1 MSRGVPWP
9 PRAGEL
15 LPRAAEAT
23 GVRLKLATYSLDPAN
38 EKGGPKA
45 RGFALI
51 LGITAKD
58 IDYLEGAIQT
68 GALALPVSSVRDNPP
83 WGINCVV
90 TVPVRG
96 RGEQKERVVN
106 VRTAWAF
113 DHGAS
118 PPRLASAY
126 LKP

>member
-1 MSRGVPWP
+1 MSPGALWP

-23 GVRLKLATYSLDPAN
+23 GVHRKLAEYSLDPAN
-38 EKGGPKA
+38 KKGGPKA
-45 RGFALI
+45 RGFKLI

-68 GALALPVSSVRDNPP
+68 GVLALPVSSVRENPP

-90 TVPVRG
+90 MVPVRG
-96 RGEQKERVVN
+96 RGEKKKRVVT

-113 DHGAS
+113 DHQAS
-118 PPRLASAY
+118 APRLASAY